1 MIYFKKKELL
11 LTAIIHVVM
20 VSLILWYYY
29 KSDYA
34 FSLQDANTSL
44 KDLLVNTL
52 YQIRDKSIMFSLIFL
67 IYILYA
73 GKRLGI
79 INTELISRVSREN
92 IYEDMIKKL
101 RWLTLI
107 FLLINLVVIILF
119 TRLVL
124 IDITFLDI
132 VELILPS
139 VFTIIFSSYLSGLV
153 YFCLNNIFKNKI
165 ISAGGVIGANFLYVI
180 IRTGTLINN
189 IESLPVFQTTSISI
203 IMCIFLIFLLESI
216 LKKLVFEKEIL

>member
-11 LTAIIHVVM
+11 LTAFIHVII
-20 VSLILWYYY
+20 VSLVLWYYY

-34 FSLQDANTSL
+34 FSLQDANTNL
-44 KDLLVNTL
+44 KDLLVNTI
-52 YQIRDKSIMFSLIFL
+52 YQIRDKSIMFSLMFL
-67 IYILYA
+67 IYMLYT

-79 INTELISRVSREN
+79 INPELISRVSRES
-92 IYEDMIKKL
+92 IYEDIIKKL

-107 FLLINLVVIILF
+107 FLSINVVVIILF
-119 TRLVL
+119 ARLVL
-124 IDITFLDI
+124 INMTFLDI

-139 VFTIIFSSYLSGLV
+139 AFTIFFSSYLSGLV

-165 ISAGGVIGANFLYVI
+165 MSAGGVIGANFLYVI

-189 IESLPVFQTTSISI
+189 IESWPVFQTINISI
-203 IMCIFLIFLLESI
+203 IVCIFLMFLLEI
-216 LKKLVFEKEIL
+216 VLKKLVFEKEIL

>member
-11 LTAIIHVVM
+11 LTSIIHIVM

-34 FSLQDANTSL
+34 FSLQETNTNM
-44 KDLLVNTL
+44 KDLLVNTI
-52 YQIRDKSIMFSLIFL
+52 YQIRDKSIMFSLMFL
-67 IYILYA
+67 IYILYP
-73 GKRLGI
+73 GRMLGI
-79 INTELISRVSREN
+79 INPELISRISREN
-92 IYEDMIKKL
+92 IYEDILKKL
-101 RWLTLI
+101 KWLTLI
-107 FLLINLVVIILF
+107 FLLINVAVILLF

-124 IDITFLDI
+124 IDRTFLDI
-132 VELILPS
+132 ADLVLPS
-139 VFTIIFSSYLSGLV
+139 VLTIFFSSYLSGLV

-165 ISAGGVIGANFLYVI
+165 MSAGGVIGANFLYVI

-189 IESLPVFQTTSISI
+189 IESWPVFQMINIGI
-203 IMCIFLIFLLESI
+203 IVCIFLIFILESM

>member
-11 LTAIIHVVM
+11 LTSIIHIVM

-34 FSLQDANTSL
+34 FSLQETNTNM
-44 KDLLVNTL
+44 KDLLVNTI
-52 YQIRDKSIMFSLIFL
+52 YQIRDKSIMFSLMFL
-67 IYILYA
+67 IYILYP
-73 GKRLGI
+73 GRRLSI
-79 INTELISRVSREN
+79 INPELISRISREN
-92 IYEDMIKKL
+92 IYEDILKKL
-101 RWLTLI
+101 KWLTLI
-107 FLLINLVVIILF
+107 FLLINVAVILLF

-124 IDITFLDI
+124 IDRTFLDI
-132 VELILPS
+132 ADLVLPS
-139 VFTIIFSSYLSGLV
+139 VFTIFFSSYLSGLV

-165 ISAGGVIGANFLYVI
+165 MSAGGVIGANFLYVI

-189 IESLPVFQTTSISI
+189 IESWPVFQMINIGI
-203 IMCIFLIFLLESI
+203 IVCIFLIFILESM

>member
-11 LTAIIHVVM
+11 LTAFIHVIM
-20 VSLILWYYY
+20 VSLVLWYYY

-34 FSLQDANTSL
+34 FSLQDANTNL
-44 KDLLVNTL
+44 KDLLVNTI
-52 YQIRDKSIMFSLIFL
+52 YQIRDKSIMFSLMFL
-67 IYILYA
+67 IYILYT

-79 INTELISRVSREN
+79 INPELISRVSRES
-92 IYEDMIKKL
+92 IYEDIIKKL

-119 TRLVL
+119 ARLVL
-124 IDITFLDI
+124 IDMTFLDI

-139 VFTIIFSSYLSGLV
+139 AFTIFFSSYSSGLV

-165 ISAGGVIGANFLYVI
+165 MSAGGVIGANFLYVI

-189 IESLPVFQTTSISI
+189 IESWPVFQTINISI
-203 IMCIFLIFLLESI
+203 IVCIFLMFLLEI
-216 LKKLVFEKEIL
+216 VLKKLVFEKEIL

>member
-34 FSLQDANTSL
+34 FSLQDANTNL

-67 IYILYA
+67 IYILYT

-79 INTELISRVSREN
+79 INSELISRVSREN

-107 FLLINLVVIILF
+107 FSLINLVIIILF
-119 TRLVL
+119 VRLVL
-124 IDITFLDI
+124 IDMTFLDI

-165 ISAGGVIGANFLYVI
+165 MSAGGVIGANFLYVI

>member
-11 LTAIIHVVM
+11 LTSIIHIVM

-34 FSLQDANTSL
+34 FSLQETNTNM
-44 KDLLVNTL
+44 KDLLVNTI
-52 YQIRDKSIMFSLIFL
+52 YQIRDKSIMFSLMFL
-67 IYILYA
+67 IYILYL
-73 GKRLGI
+73 GRRLGI
-79 INTELISRVSREN
+79 INPELISRISREN
-92 IYEDMIKKL
+92 IYEDILKKL
-101 RWLTLI
+101 KWLTLI
-107 FLLINLVVIILF
+107 FLLINVAVILLF

-124 IDITFLDI
+124 IDRTFLDI
-132 VELILPS
+132 ADLVLPS
-139 VFTIIFSSYLSGLV
+139 VLTIFFSSYLSGLV

-165 ISAGGVIGANFLYVI
+165 MSAGGVIGANFLYVI

-189 IESLPVFQTTSISI
+189 IESWPVFQMINIGI
-203 IMCIFLIFLLESI
+203 IVCIFLIFILESM